1 MGGRGT
7 GPRPLGERAVSA
19 AEHKWRQR
27 KEEALQRAAAKLER
41 LPHGR
46 VVTRREAA
54 KVRRQA
60 AAERR
65 ERWWLDERE
74 HFETEPHRLVGV
86 ARSGRYRVISRP
98 NAPRTYL
105 CEASCVT
112 LLAW

>member
-1 MGGRGT
+1 MGRRGT
-7 GPRPLGERAVSA
+7 GPRPLGERPVSA
-19 AEHKWRQR
+19 AEHKRRQR
-27 KEEALQRAAAKLER
+27 KEEALQHAAAKLKR
-41 LPHGR
+41 LSHGR

-54 KVRRQA
+54 MVRGPA

-65 ERWWLDERE
+65 ERWWLAERE
-74 HFETEPHRLVGV
+74 HFEIEPHRLVGV

-105 CEASCVT
+105 CQASCLT